1 MMRASD
7 TAIGIGVIMF
17 GAAVFLY
24 STTFPG
30 PAEHM
35 PGPSLFP
42 MVLAVL
48 LVLCGAILT
57 GKGIRA
63 GEKMFSR
70 GSSAWRGR
78 GLQNSLVILGSAVF
92 YIIFSGLFGFLLTS
106 FAVLY
111 ADMRWLGVRLWPCLL
126 AAAGTTLF
134 IYIVF
139 AKILLVALPIG
150 WLGF

>member
-1 MMRASD
+1 MSASN
-7 TAIGIGVIMF
+7 TAIGIVVIMF

-24 STTFPG
+24 SMTFPG

-42 MVLAVL
+42 MILAVL
-48 LVLCGAILT
+48 LSLCGAILT

-63 GEKMFSR
+63 GERVFSLDFKK
-70 GSSAWRGR
+70 WRGR

-92 YIIFSGLFGFLLTS
+92 YILFSGLFGFLLTS
-106 FAVLY
+106 FAVLF
-111 ADMRWLGVRLWPCLL
+111 ADMRWLGVRLRNCLL

-139 AKILLVALPIG
+139 GKILFVALPVG